1 MKKLSLT
8 ILLIGILIGVAGVHI
23 GNALFSD
30 RSLSEGNGISTGE
43 FDIRIS
49 KDGSKFYNNLKL
61 FDFSNL
67 KPGDYREVNFYVK
80 NNGDISASTLALS
93 FGVEDIE
100 NGKLTDAE
108 SLVDNTTDRGE
119 LSRNIIIT
127 KFEVT
132 KGDQTYTLDKYTGK
146 TLEDI
151 NGQPI
156 SLLKEPLEQ
165 GEKLRITIGFK
176 LKENAGNECQTDIA
190 KISLDIYAEQ

>member
-1 MKKLSLT
+1 
-8 ILLIGILIGVAGVHI
+8 
-23 GNALFSD
+23 
-30 RSLSEGNGISTGE
+30 
-43 FDIRIS
+43 
-49 KDGSKFYNNLKL
+49 
-61 FDFSNL
+61 L

-80 NNGDISASTLALS
+80 NSGDIGASTLTLS
-93 FGVEDIE
+93 FGVEDVE

-119 LSRNIIIT
+119 LSGNIIIT

-132 KGDQTYTLDKYTGK
+132 KGDQTYTLDQYTGK

-156 SLLKEPLEQ
+156 PLLKEPLEP
-165 GEKLRITIGFK
+165 GEKLKVTIGFK